1 MIERQSLV
9 QRVKALA
16 EALEGSE
23 VGELDL
29 TENGLRIAI
38 KRQLEAPIIAQMMA
52 PPMAPPM
59 ASAPMRRGAAGASR
73 PMRRPASGRARGD
86 VAGAA
91 PAENPGVAIAAP
103 LTGVYYNSP
112 SPSSPQFVQVGETVQ
127 AGQVVCI
134 VEAMKVFNEIKSEV
148 SGVVSA
154 MIANNGQL
162 VQKGDPL
169 IRVKPI

>member
-9 QRVKALA
+9 QRVKVLA
-16 EALEGSE
+16 EALKDSE
-23 VGELDL
+23 ISELDL
-29 TENGLRIAI
+29 TENGQRFVI
-38 KRQLEAPIIAQMMA
+38 KRQLEAPIITQAVAQPTLTPA
-52 PPMAPPM
+52 PV
-59 ASAPMRRGAAGASR
+59 RRVAAGGA
-73 PMRRPASGRARGD
+73 RRERAQVSGRQRGTD
-86 VAGAA
+86 ATAGAA

-103 LTGVYYNSP
+103 LTGVFYSSP
-112 SPSSPQFVQVGETVQ
+112 SPSSPPFAQLGETVQ

-134 VEAMKVFNEIKSEV
+134 VEAMKVFNEIKSEI

-154 MIANNGQL
+154 MIASNGQL

>member
-29 TENGLRIAI
+29 TENGQRILI
-38 KRQLEAPIIAQMMA
+38 KRQLEAPIITQMVAQPTLA
-52 PPMAPPM
+52 PAPIRRV
-59 ASAPMRRGAAGASR
+59 APGGGRRGRAQT
-73 PMRRPASGRARGD
+73 SGRPRGAD
-86 VAGAA
+86 ATASA

-103 LTGVYYNSP
+103 LTGVFYSSP
-112 SPSSPQFVQVGETVQ
+112 SPSSPPFAQVGDTVQ

-154 MIANNGQL
+154 MIASNGQL

>member
-52 PPMAPPM
+52 APMAP
-59 ASAPMRRGAAGASR
+59 APMRRSGSSASR
-73 PMRRPASGRARGD
+73 PARRPTSGRARGD

-103 LTGVYYNSP
+103 LTGVYYSSP
-112 SPSSPQFVQVGETVQ
+112 SPSSPQFVQMGETVQ

>member
-38 KRQLEAPIIAQMMA
+38 KRQLEAPVIAQMVAA
-52 PPMAPPM
+52 PTV
-59 ASAPMRRGAAGASR
+59 ASAPLRRPAHGSRRGA
-73 PMRRPASGRARGD
+73 RRSSSGRAHE
-86 VAGAA
+86 VAGGA
-91 PAENPGVAIAAP
+91 PTENLGVAIAAP
-103 LTGVYYNSP
+103 LTGVYYSSP
-112 SPSSPQFVQVGETVQ
+112 SPASPPFIQIGDTVQ

-134 VEAMKVFNEIKSEV
+134 VEAMKVFNEIKAEV

-154 MIANNGQL
+154 MIASNGQL